1 MVSLTATLKNEILL
15 ALQRTAHP
23 AHKQPLSCL
32 LNILRLDDLSIE
44 SFTVS

>member
-1 MVSLTATLKNEILL
+1 MVSLAATLKMKFFWPCNEQPIL
-15 ALQRTAHP
+15 P
-23 AHKQPLSCL
+23 HKQPLSCL